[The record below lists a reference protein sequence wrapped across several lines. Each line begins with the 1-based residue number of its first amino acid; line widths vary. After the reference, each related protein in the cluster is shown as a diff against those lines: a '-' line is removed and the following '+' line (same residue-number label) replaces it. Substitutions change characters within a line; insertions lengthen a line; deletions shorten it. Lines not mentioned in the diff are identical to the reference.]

1 MSILVVGSVA
11 MDTIKTP
18 FGEAQDLLGGSA
30 TYFSIAASLFDR
42 VNLVAVVGKD
52 MPEDMLKVL
61 GSRDIDLSGL
71 VVKDGLTFR
80 WGGEYQDD
88 LNTRRTINLQL
99 NVFEGFKPRVP
110 EDFTASP
117 YVFLANMDPEIQ
129 MDVLRQVTSPKLIAC
144 DTIDFWIET
153 KRDPFLELLKKVDIL
168 FLNEEEARA
177 LSGELNPPLAIRRI
191 SERGP
196 RMVVVKKGAHGV
208 LMLAGG
214 SYFAT
219 TAYPL
224 EKVLDPTG
232 AGDSF
237 AGGFLGYLARKGT
250 IDEESLRLAVVY
262 GSVLASFCVEDFGVE
277 RLAQVEP
284 DQMEARFN
292 DFKELTRF

>member
-11 MDTIKTP
+11 MDSIKTP

-52 MPEDMLKVL
+52 MPEDRLKVL

-71 VVKDGLTFR
+71 LLKDGLTFR
-80 WGGEYQDD
+80 WEGEYQDD
-88 LNTRRTINLQL
+88 LNTRRTVNLQL
-99 NVFEGFKPRVP
+99 NVFEGFKPRIP
-110 EDFTASP
+110 EGFTASP
-117 YVFLANMDPEIQ
+117 YVFLANMDPDIQ
-129 MDVLRQVTSPKLIAC
+129 MDVLGQVTSPKLVAC

-153 KRDPFLELLKKVDIL
+153 KRGPFLELLKKVDIL
-168 FLNEEEARA
+168 ILNEEEARA
-177 LSGELNPPLAIRRI
+177 LSGELNLPLAIRWI
-191 SERGP
+191 GERGP

-208 LMLAGG
+208 LMNACG
-214 SYFAT
+214 SYFAIP
-219 TAYPL
+219 AYPL
-224 EKVLDPTG
+224 EKVFDPTG

-292 DFKELTRF
+292 EFKKLARF

>member
-11 MDTIKTP
+11 MDSIKTP

-42 VNLVAVVGKD
+42 VNLVAVVGRD
-52 MPEDMLKVL
+52 MPEDRLKVL

-71 VVKDGLTFR
+71 VLKDGLTFR
-80 WGGEYQDD
+80 WEGEYQDD
-88 LNTRRTINLQL
+88 LNIRRTINLQL

-110 EDFTASP
+110 EDFAASP
-117 YVFLANMDPEIQ
+117 YVFLANMDPDIQ
-129 MDVLRQVTSPKLIAC
+129 MDVLRQVTSPRLVAC

-153 KRDPFLELLKKVDIL
+153 KRGPFLELLKKVDIL
-168 FLNEEEARA
+168 ILNEEEARA
-177 LSGELNPPLAIRRI
+177 LSGELNLPLAIRWI

-208 LMLAGG
+208 LMFAGG

-219 TAYPL
+219 PAYPL
-224 EKVLDPTG
+224 EKVFDPTG

-277 RLAQVEP
+277 RLAQVDQ

-292 DFKELTRF
+292 DFRELARF

>member
-42 VNLVAVVGKD
+42 VNLVGVVGKD
-52 MPEDMLKVL
+52 MPEDRLQVL

-71 VVKDGLTFR
+71 LLKDGLTFR
-80 WGGEYQDD
+80 WEGEYQED

-99 NVFEGFKPRVP
+99 NVFEGFKPRIP
-110 EDFTASP
+110 EDFAASP
-117 YVFLANMDPEIQ
+117 YVFLANMDPDIQ
-129 MDVLRQVTSPKLIAC
+129 MDVLGQVTSPRLVAC

-153 KRDPFLELLKKVDIL
+153 KRGPFLELLKKVDIL
-168 FLNEEEARA
+168 ILNEQEARA
-177 LSGELNPPLAIRRI
+177 LSGELNLPLAIRWI

-208 LMLAGG
+208 LMFANE

-219 TAYPL
+219 PAYPL
-224 EKVLDPTG
+224 EKVFDPTG

-292 DFKELTRF
+292 DFKELARF